1 MTKLVAVSTIHMAK
15 DNLRERDKMII
26 DRLME
31 DMKTAMKAGDKA
43 RLGTIR
49 MLRSDLKNA
58 KIEKGDDLDEV
69 EEQKVL
75 ASYAKKRNEA
85 MENARD
91 GGRDDLV
98 AKERAE
104 YDVTM
109 SYLPEQMG
117 EDELKVIIKK
127 HIEAAGGGKQAFGQ
141 VMKAVMADV
150 GSQTDGKTVSA
161 LVKELMQ

>member
-1 MTKLVAVSTIHMAK
+1 
-15 DNLRERDKMII
+15 MII

-49 MLRSDLKNA
+49 MLMSELKNA
-58 KIEKGDDLDEV
+58 KIEKGDDLDDV

-85 MENARD
+85 MESARD

-98 AKERAE
+98 AKENAE

-117 EDELKVIIKK
+117 EEELKAIVQK

-150 GSQTDGKTVSA
+150 GSQADGKTVSA
-161 LVKELMQ
+161 LVKELLQ

>member
-1 MTKLVAVSTIHMAK
+1 
-15 DNLRERDKMII
+15 MII
-26 DRLME
+26 DRLTE
-31 DMKTAMKAGDKA
+31 DMKAAMKAGDKA

-49 MLRSDLKNA
+49 MLISELKNA
-58 KIEKGDDLDEV
+58 RIEKGADLDEG

-75 ASYAKKRNEA
+75 ASYAKKRKEA

-98 AKERAE
+98 AKENAE
-104 YDVTM
+104 YDTTM

-117 EDELKVIIKK
+117 EDELKAIIRK
-127 HIEAAGGGKQAFGQ
+127 HIEAAGGNKQAFGQ

-150 GSQTDGKTVSA
+150 GDQADGKTVSA